1 MAANKDKE
9 KDLETTEE
17 TITTEVDKPAKKS
30 STKKTK
36 KSTGKKSSKGTGKKK
51 SDKKQISEEE
61 LKAQIIEKINELT
74 EK

>member
-30 STKKTK
+30 GTKKTK
-36 KSTGKKSSKGTGKKK
+36 KLSVLPPPKVK
-51 SDKKQISEEE
+51 
-61 LKAQIIEKINELT
+61 LVPAFII
-74 EK
+74 